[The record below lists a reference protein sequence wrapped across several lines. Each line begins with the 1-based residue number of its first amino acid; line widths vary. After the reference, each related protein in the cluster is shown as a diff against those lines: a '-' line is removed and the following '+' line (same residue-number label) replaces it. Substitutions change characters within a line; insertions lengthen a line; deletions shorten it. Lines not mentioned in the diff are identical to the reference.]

1 MFEPLN
7 RVNGELGR
15 ADAGGV
21 LDALVASFNALLLKL
36 DADTNLDDND
46 YATTLWVG
54 SGCPNSDAEAPTL
67 TSAVVGADGLTLTLI
82 FSESTLVSAGGDYSG
97 FVLHVGEGTVDLSG
111 PVRTN
116 NVLVFACSEAI
127 EDGATCT
134 LDYSGDDIKDMAGNA
149 LAAISDEPVTNSS
162 EVSGT

>member
-67 TSAVVGADGLTLTLI
+67 TSAVVGADWI
-82 FSESTLVSAGGDYSG
+82 IAV
-97 FVLHVGEGTVDLSG
+97 
-111 PVRTN
+111 
-116 NVLVFACSEAI
+116 
-127 EDGATCT
+127 
-134 LDYSGDDIKDMAGNA
+134 M
-149 LAAISDEPVTNSS
+149 ISRIWPGMPWRRSVMSQ
-162 EVSGT
+162 